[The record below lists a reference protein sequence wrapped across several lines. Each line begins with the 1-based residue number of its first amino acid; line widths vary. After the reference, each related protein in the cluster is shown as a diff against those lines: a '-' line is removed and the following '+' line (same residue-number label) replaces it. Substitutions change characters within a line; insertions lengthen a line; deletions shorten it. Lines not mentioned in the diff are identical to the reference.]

1 MCHHRRE
8 VLVFRNN
15 DPNPVRIDLQ
25 LRRLIFEKGSGECK
39 GHVALSDISER
50 LRSVVSV
57 QMLSPVL
64 FGICSDATAGSDGN

>member
-1 MCHHRRE
+1 MCHHRRDI
-8 VLVFRNN
+8 LVFRNN

-39 GHVALSDISER
+39 GHMALSDILER
-50 LRSVVSV
+50 RSVVSD

-64 FGICSDATAGSDGN
+64 FGICSNATAGSDAN